1 MSDVKQ
7 KFNVGD
13 LVRFNK
19 EYIKL
24 YEDEAIGMVVENDE
38 MFTES
43 MEKQYI
49 TVWWFDLQNK
59 HRE

>member
-43 MEKQYI
+43 MEK
-49 TVWWFDLQNK
+49 
-59 HRE
+59 